1 MPNPASPSRRLQRR
15 IAAGELRADRAQ
27 LAAARELDQL
37 HRALAGRGRGGNWRA
52 PLDRIKRAI
61 HRGPRQNQTQGVYLW
76 GGVGSGKTMLMDAFH
91 AALPAGLSRRIH
103 FHRFMQSAHAARAKL
118 RDRQDPLTVIA
129 AQWAAR
135 HRVLCLDEFSVTDI
149 TDAMLLS
156 GLLRGLFDAG
166 VTVLAT
172 SNTRPDDLYRGGLQ
186 RQRFLPAIALIQAR
200 MRVLRVDGGRDYR
213 LDCLAAGALYHTPHD
228 EHAMRAMRRSFAR
241 LEGGG
246 GGGDSDSG
254 DRGDGDGDSGDH
266 GDGDGDSGDHGD
278 GDGDS
283 GDHSDGAGDSGDHG
297 DGAGVFG
304 DINGDGTGNGA
315 GDTITGKTHFQLCG
329 RAVDAVAIGRGVAWF
344 RFDQLC
350 GDARSKTDYIELAR
364 RFHTLLLS
372 DIPRLDAD
380 ADDAAR
386 RFIELVDELYDRG
399 VNLIAS
405 AAAPPADLYTGA
417 RLRRPFARAAS
428 RLREMNSRDYLARPH
443 AQTAAGR

>member
-1 MPNPASPSRRLQRR
+1 MPNPAPPSRRLQRR

-52 PLDRIKRAI
+52 QLDRIKRAI

-103 FHRFMQSAHAARAKL
+103 FHRFMQSAHDARAKL

-228 EHAMRAMRRSFAR
+228 QHAMRAMRRSFAR

-246 GGGDSDSG
+246 GGGDGAGDSG
-254 DRGDGDGDSGDH
+254 EHGDGAGDGDSGDY
-266 GDGDGDSGDHGD
+266 
-278 GDGDS
+278 
-283 GDHSDGAGDSGDHG
+283 G
-297 DGAGVFG
+297 DGAGVLG

-315 GDTITGKTHFQLCG
+315 GDTVAGETHFQLCG

-405 AAAPPADLYTGA
+405 AAAPPADLYRGR
-417 RLRRPFARAAS
+417 RLRAPFARAAS

-443 AQTAAGR
+443 AQTARGRRKR

>member
-1 MPNPASPSRRLQRR
+1 
-15 IAAGELRADRAQ
+15 
-27 LAAARELDQL
+27 
-37 HRALAGRGRGGNWRA
+37 
-52 PLDRIKRAI
+52 
-61 HRGPRQNQTQGVYLW
+61 
-76 GGVGSGKTMLMDAFH
+76 
-91 AALPAGLSRRIH
+91 
-103 FHRFMQSAHAARAKL
+103 
-118 RDRQDPLTVIA
+118 
-129 AQWAAR
+129 
-135 HRVLCLDEFSVTDI
+135 LDEFSVTDI

-228 EHAMRAMRRSFAR
+228 QHAMRAMRRSFAR

-246 GGGDSDSG
+246 GG
-254 DRGDGDGDSGDH
+254 DH

-278 GDGDS
+278 GDGD
-283 GDHSDGAGDSGDHG
+283 GDFGGHG
-297 DGAGVFG
+297 DGASVLD
-304 DINGDGTGNGA
+304 DINGDGAGDGAGNGTGNTVA
-315 GDTITGKTHFQLCG
+315 GETHFQLCG

-405 AAAPPADLYTGA
+405 AAAPPAALYTGA
-417 RLRRPFARAAS
+417 RLRQPFARAAS

-443 AQTAAGR
+443 AQTAAGSAKKIKR

>member
-1 MPNPASPSRRLQRR
+1 MPSPDSPSRRLQRR

-52 PLDRIKRAI
+52 QLDRIKRAI
-61 HRGPRQNQTQGVYLW
+61 HRGPRQNQNQGVYLW

-241 LEGGG
+241 LEGGDG
-246 GGGDSDSG
+246 GS
-254 DRGDGDGDSGDH
+254 DGDGDSGDY
-266 GDGDGDSGDHGD
+266 
-278 GDGDS
+278 
-283 GDHSDGAGDSGDHG
+283 G
-297 DGAGVFG
+297 DGAGVLG
-304 DINGDGTGNGA
+304 DINGDGTGDGTGNG
-315 GDTITGKTHFQLCG
+315 TGNTVTGETHFQLCG

-443 AQTAAGR
+443 AQTAAGSAKKIKR